1 MAPQGLSM
9 KPGSIRSRFAY
20 GFLRALKR
28 LSKRRR
34 PISSSSPKRIFHGY
48 RIVKMAADASMAS
61 AVGSRR
67 AWSRAMLRK
76 LRCGRRRRFVM
87 RRRREVVVNKV
98 GSKELGFGQTDELRN
113 LVPGGETMDFCS
125 LLDETAHYIKCLT
138 TQVQVMRSIV
148 YFCS

>member
-1 MAPQGLSM
+1 M
-9 KPGSIRSRFAY
+9 
-20 GFLRALKR
+20 
-28 LSKRRR
+28 
-34 PISSSSPKRIFHGY
+34 
-48 RIVKMAADASMAS
+48 
-61 AVGSRR
+61 
-67 AWSRAMLRK
+67 
-76 LRCGRRRRFVM
+76 M